1 MNLNPKLFVLR
12 STILSFKADVNLTKI
27 RHLVFCLVFAWEGQ
41 HIKKPLYN
49 LIVMRRFGSVF
60 MAAVLGSLTTIAT
73 IQWMGQDEQ
82 KVTTFTNTVPINKI
96 AYTVDEEGKAV
107 PLDFTVAAEMVMPA
121 VVHIRSTYS
130 GQSRPQNEIPEAFR
144 DFFGPMFPQQGPQH
158 AQSAGSG
165 VIVNSDGYI
174 VTNNHVVKDADEV
187 EVSLYDGRIYTAKII
202 GTDPDTD
209 IAVIK
214 IEEKGLPFLSFVD
227 SNKAK
232 VGEWVLAVG
241 NPFNLNSTVTAGI
254 ISAKGRSINILS
266 RNTDQGSTA
275 IESFIQTDAA
285 INPGNSGGA
294 LVDLQ
299 GGLLGINTA
308 IASPT
313 GSYSGYGFAVP
324 SNLVSKIVADLI
336 EFGVVQRGWLGV
348 SITSVNRQLVDERS
362 LEVNSGAYIQAFA
375 DQSSAKDAGLKEG
388 DVVVKIDDTTIKSN
402 TALIEYIGTRRP
414 GDKVNITV
422 NRDGKELT
430 IPVVLKTREG
440 KVDHVRPEER
450 DELTLG
456 MELEEVNKEVLEDLG
471 LSQGIVV
478 KSVGNGKLGRYT
490 DIREGFIIT
499 KVNDRPVKS
508 VKEFNELIRN
518 KKPGE
523 LIILS
528 GAYMNNPQNEFNYAF
543 RK

>member
-1 MNLNPKLFVLR
+1 
-12 STILSFKADVNLTKI
+12 
-27 RHLVFCLVFAWEGQ
+27 
-41 HIKKPLYN
+41 
-49 LIVMRRFGSVF
+49 
-60 MAAVLGSLTTIAT
+60 MAAVLGSLITVGTFE
-73 IQWMGQDEQ
+73 WMEKDED
-82 KVTTFTNTVPINKI
+82 KMVNYTDSVPISKV
-96 AYTVDEEGKAV
+96 AYTVDEDGKAV
-107 PLDFTVAAEMVMPA
+107 ALDFTVAAEMVMPA

-130 GQSRPQNEIPEAFR
+130 GQTNPQYDIPEAFR
-144 DFFGPMFPQQGPQH
+144 EFFGPQFPQQGPR
-158 AQSAGSG
+158 QSQGAGSG

-187 EVSLYDGRIYTAKII
+187 EVTLYDGRIYAAKVI

-209 IAVIK
+209 IAVIR
-214 IEEKGLPFLSFVD
+214 IEEKDLPFLSFVD
-227 SNKAK
+227 SDQSK

-254 ISAKGRSINILS
+254 ISAKGRSINILN
-266 RNTDQGSTA
+266 RNTEQGSTA

-294 LVDLQ
+294 LVNLQ

-324 SNLVSKIVADLI
+324 SNIVSKIVEDLI

-348 SITSVNRQLVDERS
+348 SITTVNRQLVDERD
-362 LEVNSGAYIQAFA
+362 LDVTSGAFIRAFA
-375 DQSSAKDAGLKEG
+375 DRSSAKEAGIKEG
-388 DVVVKIDDTTIKSN
+388 DVVVKIDETPIRTN

-414 GDKVNITV
+414 GDKVSITV

-430 IPVVLKTREG
+430 FPVVLKTREG
-440 KVDHVRPEER
+440 KTGPVAREER
-450 DELTLG
+450 NLVAGLG
-456 MELEEVNKEVLEDLG
+456 MELEDLDEEVMEDLG
-471 LSQGIVV
+471 IRQGVLV
-478 KSVGNGKLGRYT
+478 KSLGNGKLARYT

-499 KVNDRPVKS
+499 RINDRPVGS
-508 VKEFNELIRN
+508 VKEFNALIN
-518 KKPGE
+518 QKKPGE
-523 LIILS
+523 LVILS
-528 GAYMNNPQNEFNYAF
+528 GTYSQNPKNEYNYAF

>member
-1 MNLNPKLFVLR
+1 MK
-12 STILSFKADVNLTKI
+12 
-27 RHLVFCLVFAWEGQ
+27 
-41 HIKKPLYN
+41 
-49 LIVMRRFGSVF
+49 RFGSVL
-60 MAAVLGSLTTIAT
+60 MAAVLGSLITVGTLHWVGEDDKKGKVNYTTS
-73 IQWMGQDEQ
+73 
-82 KVTTFTNTVPINKI
+82 VPINKV

-107 PLDFTVAAEMVMPA
+107 ALDFTVAAEMVMPA
-121 VVHIRSTYS
+121 VVHIRSTYA
-130 GQSRPQNEIPEAFR
+130 GPARTQHEIPEAFR
-144 DFFGPMFPQQGPQH
+144 EFFGPQFPQGPQQGPRQG
-158 AQSAGSG
+158 QSAGSG
-165 VIVNSDGYI
+165 VIINADGYI
-174 VTNNHVVKDADEV
+174 VTNNHVVKDAEEV
-187 EVSLYDGRIYTAKII
+187 EVTLYDNRTYTAEVI
-202 GTDPDTD
+202 GLDPDTD

-227 SNKAK
+227 SNKSR

-254 ISAKGRSINILS
+254 ISAKGRSINILN

-313 GSYSGYGFAVP
+313 GAYSGYGFAVP
-324 SNLVSKIVADLI
+324 SNIVSKIVEDLI

-348 SITSVNRQLVDERS
+348 SITTVNRQLVDERD
-362 LEVNSGAYIQAFA
+362 LEVNSGAFISAFA

-388 DVVVKIDDTTIKSN
+388 DVVVKIDDKPIRTN

-430 IPVVLKTREG
+430 FPVVLKTREG
-440 KVDHVRPEER
+440 KVGPVKREEPNVVAA
-450 DELTLG
+450 LG
-456 MELEEVNKEVLEDLG
+456 MELEDVDAQVLRGLG
-471 LSQGIVV
+471 LQQGVEV
-478 KSVGNGKLGRYT
+478 KSLGNGKLARYT
-490 DIREGFIIT
+490 DVREGFIIT
-499 KVNDRPVKS
+499 KVNDNPVRS
-508 VKEFNELIRN
+508 VKEFNSLIE
-518 KKPGE
+518 KKRAGE

-528 GAYMNNPQNEFNYAF
+528 GVYPQSPKNEYNYAF

>member
-1 MNLNPKLFVLR
+1 
-12 STILSFKADVNLTKI
+12 
-27 RHLVFCLVFAWEGQ
+27 
-41 HIKKPLYN
+41 
-49 LIVMRRFGSVF
+49 MRKFGSVF
-60 MAAVLGSLTTIAT
+60 MAAVLGSLCTVAT
-73 IQWMGQDEQ
+73 FQWVDKDTQ
-82 KVTTFTNTVPINKI
+82 KVMMNYTNSVPINKV
-96 AYTVDEEGKAV
+96 AYAVDEEGKAV

-121 VVHIRSTYS
+121 VVHIRSTYF
-130 GQSRPQNEIPEAFR
+130 GQARPQNQIPEAFR
-144 DFFGPMFPQQGPQH
+144 DFFGPMIPQGPQQGQ
-158 AQSAGSG
+158 AAGSG
-165 VIVNSDGYI
+165 VIINADGYI

-187 EVSLYDGRIYTAKII
+187 EVALYDDRVFKAKII

-209 IAVIK
+209 LAVIK

-227 SNKAK
+227 SNKSK

-254 ISAKGRSINILS
+254 ISAKGRSINILD
-266 RNTDQGSTA
+266 RNTDHGSTA

-294 LVDLQ
+294 LVNLQ

-324 SNLVSKIVADLI
+324 SNIVSKIVEDLI
-336 EFGVVQRGWLGV
+336 EYGAVQRGWLGV
-348 SITSVNRQLVDERS
+348 TITTVNRQLVDERQ
-362 LEVNSGAYIQAFA
+362 LEVNSGAYIQGLAEK
-375 DQSSAKDAGLKEG
+375 SSAKDAGLKEG
-388 DVVVKIDDTTIKSN
+388 DVVVKIDEKLIKSN
-402 TALIEYIGTRRP
+402 TGLIEYIGTRRP

-430 IPVVLKTREG
+430 FPVVLKTREG
-440 KVDHVRPEER
+440 KVGLVKPEER
-450 DELTLG
+450 EVVAALG
-456 MELEEVNKEVLEDLG
+456 MELEDVSKEVLEDLD
-471 LSQGIVV
+471 LDQGIMV
-478 KSVGNGKLGRYT
+478 KSLGNGKLARYT

-508 VKEFNELIRN
+508 VKDFNELIKN
-518 KKPGE
+518 KKTGE

-528 GAYMNNPQNEFNYAF
+528 GTYKQSPKSEYNYAF